1 MLVIAEKSSKKPWQL
16 KLQSTLEKRGKLGPV
31 GRRICM
37 SNLFEPCISIFLQL
51 NTVTDVAPALTVT
64 SSLTA
69 ATAASDAATS
79 ASVKTQL
86 NLIENK
92 VNAIIT
98 EINKV
103 NGLTC

>member
-1 MLVIAEKSSKKPWQL
+1 MKRKS
-16 KLQSTLEKRGKLGPV
+16 
-31 GRRICM
+31 
-37 SNLFEPCISIFLQL
+37 FIFLQL

-64 SSLTA
+64 GSLTA
-69 ATAASDAATS
+69 ATAAADAATS
-79 ASVKTQL
+79 ASVITQL

>member
-1 MLVIAEKSSKKPWQL
+1 MIAEKSSKKQLTIRSAIHTRKQGENWVPWV
-16 KLQSTLEKRGKLGPV
+16 EKFAFQ
-31 GRRICM
+31 I
-37 SNLFEPCISIFLQL
+37 EPCISIFLQL